1 MQRFE
6 VRYISGHTLKLTIR
20 EVEAE
25 NEEQAIDKAFEIE
38 GHNFENRLVSVE
50 KID

>member
-1 MQRFE
+1 MSRYE
-6 VRYISGHTLKLTIR
+6 VRFISGHTLKLTIR
-20 EVEAE
+20 EVYAE
-25 NEEQAIDKAFEIE
+25 NKEQAVDKTFEIE